1 VPQIEVTFEIDANG
15 ILNVGAEDKG
25 TGKSEKI
32 TITNDKGR
40 LSQEEIERMVEE
52 AEEFAEEDRKIKER
66 VDARNSLETYAYN
79 MKNSVEDDDKL
90 ANKLEDEDKLAVEE
104 AIKETLD
111 WLDDNQNAEKEEYE
125 DKLKEMEAVCNPIVS
140 KVYQQGE
147 YSPSDDAGDDDFDD
161 HDEL

>member
-1 VPQIEVTFEIDANG
+1 MG
-15 ILNVGAEDKG
+15 
-25 TGKSEKI
+25 
-32 TITNDKGR
+32 
-40 LSQEEIERMVEE
+40 EIERMVEE

-79 MKNSVEDDDKL
+79 MKNSVGDDDKL
-90 ANKLEDEDKLAVEE
+90 ANKLASEDKLAVEE

-125 DKLKEMEAVCNPIVS
+125 EKLKEIEAICNPIVS

-147 YSPSDDAGDDDFDD
+147 DSNNEEMNDDFDD